1 MHINVYMCVGR
12 ERGVTSTTPT
22 QEQICSHGD
31 QPSKEPIGKCSYT
44 SGETFNIDW
53 KNLHCQ
59 INEICEPIKVSIT
72 LQDLT

>member
-1 MHINVYMCVGR
+1 MILNTYIYIYSKR
-12 ERGVTSTTPT
+12 EKGVTSTTPI

-44 SGETFNIDW
+44 SGKTFDIDW

-59 INEICEPIKVSIT
+59 IHETYE
-72 LQDLT
+72 L